1 MVFSSSL
8 FLFIF
13 LPIVVFFYYL
23 PFIKSR
29 SFKNT
34 ILLFCSLFFYAW
46 GEPKFVFL
54 MILTII
60 LNYWFGKKIN
70 DFNDD
75 ENHTKCKVFLFFS
88 ITWNVLLL
96 FVFKYLSFF
105 SNIFVSLIGN
115 NDIPVLEIRL
125 PIGISFFTFQI
136 MSYIFDVYYKKVP
149 VQRNIFSL
157 ALYVSFFPQLI
168 AGPIVRYETIASEIQ
183 DRKETAENITNG
195 IKRFILG
202 LSKKVLLANY
212 LAVIADLIFDGDFN
226 SLVNFNCLNAW
237 IGAIAYTLQ
246 IYFDFSGYS
255 DMAIGL
261 GLIFGFHFEE
271 NFNHPYIAS
280 SIKDFWRR
288 WHISLS
294 TWFRDYVYIPLGGNR
309 CNKSRAFFNMFVVW
323 LLTGIWH
330 GAAFTFW
337 LWGIYYFVLLVIEK
351 TFNLDE
357 CKNIFVRIIMH
368 ISTMVFV
375 IIGWVL
381 FRSDSIINAFAFI
394 KKMFSFNELSNVS
407 LFDNYYIKNGGII
420 LLLGIVFVFP
430 IISHLKKLNHFV
442 SSKLSGSSLAKPY
455 SIIIDV
461 LFSLTILAAFTASIL
476 ICIKST
482 YNPFIYFNF

>member
-1 MVFSSSL
+1 MVFSSSI

-13 LPIVVFFYYL
+13 FPVAFLLYYN
-23 PFIKSR
+23 PF
-29 SFKNT
+29 FKNRKYKNS
-34 ILLFCSLFFYAW
+34 ILLICSLFFYAW
-46 GEPKFVFL
+46 GEPLFVFL
-54 MILTII
+54 MLLSII
-60 LNYWFGKKIN
+60 LNFVFGHKI
-70 DFNDD
+70 DCF
-75 ENHTKCKVFLFFS
+75 EVEKSKRKFYFIIA

-96 FVFKYLSFF
+96 FVFKYLSFL
-105 SNIFVSLIGN
+105 STIFVSMIGKS
-115 NDIPVLEIRL
+115 DIPVLEIKL

-149 VQRNIFSL
+149 VQKNIFNL

-168 AGPIVRYETIASEIQ
+168 AGPIVRYETVAAEIN
-183 DRKETAENITNG
+183 DRQETPENITNG
-195 IKRFILG
+195 IKRFVLG

-212 LAVIADLIFDGDFN
+212 LAVIADLIFDRDFN
-226 SLVNFNCLNAW
+226 SIVNFNCLNAW
-237 IGAIAYTLQ
+237 IGAVAYTLQ

-294 TWFRDYVYIPLGGNR
+294 SWFRDYVYIPLGGNR
-309 CNKSRAFFNMFVVW
+309 CKKSRAFFNMFIVW

-337 LWGIYYFVLLVIEK
+337 LWGLYYFVLLVVEK
-351 TFNLDE
+351 MCSLDK
-357 CKNIFVRIIMH
+357 CKNISFRIMMY
-368 ISTMVFV
+368 ISTMIFV

-381 FRSDSIINAFAFI
+381 FRSNNIADALVFI

-407 LFDNYYIKNGGII
+407 LFDNYYIKNGGMILCIGII
-420 LLLGIVFVFP
+420 CVLP
-430 IISHLKKLNHFV
+430 IISFLKQISFKIEQ
-442 SSKLSGSSLAKPY
+442 KLSDKVILQKAYKKFADILY
-455 SIIIDV
+455 AV
-461 LFSLTILAAFTASIL
+461 VILAVFTASIL
-476 ICIKST
+476 VCIKST

>member
-13 LPIVVFFYYL
+13 FPLTFILYYN
-23 PFIKSR
+23 PF
-29 SFKNT
+29 FKNRKFKNA
-34 ILLFCSLFFYAW
+34 ILLLYSLAFYAW
-46 GEPKFVFL
+46 GEPKFIFL
-54 MILTII
+54 MLLSII
-60 LNYWFGKKIN
+60 LNFWFGKKIN
-70 DFNDD
+70 IFND
-75 ENHTKCKVFLFFS
+75 EKQKRKIYLIIAV
-88 ITWNVLLL
+88 TWNVLLL
-96 FVFKYLSFF
+96 FIFKYLSFF
-105 SNIFVSLIGN
+105 SNILFSLTGKT
-115 NDIPVLEIRL
+115 DIPVIEIRL

-149 VQRNIFSL
+149 VQNNIFNL

-168 AGPIVRYETIASEIQ
+168 AGPIVRYETVAEEIQ
-183 DRKETAENITNG
+183 NRQESPENITDG

-212 LAVIADLIFDGDFN
+212 LAVIADLIFDSDIN
-226 SLVNFNCLNAW
+226 SVINFHCLNAW

-271 NFNHPYIAS
+271 NFKHPYIAS
-280 SIKDFWRR
+280 SIKDFWKR

-294 TWFRDYVYIPLGGNR
+294 SWFRDYVYIPMGGNR
-309 CNKSRAFFNMFVVW
+309 CRKSKALFNMFLVW

-337 LWGIYYFVLLVIEK
+337 IWGLYYFILLMIEK
-351 TFNLDE
+351 IFNLDKS
-357 CKNIFVRIIMH
+357 KNILIKIILHFTTIIFVM
-368 ISTMVFV
+368 
-375 IIGWVL
+375 IGWVL
-381 FRSDSIINAFAFI
+381 FRSENIENAFIFI
-394 KKMFSFNELSNVS
+394 KKMFSFHELSGLS
-407 LFDNYYIKNGGII
+407 IIDNYYIKNGGII
-420 LLLGIVFVFP
+420 LIIGFICIFP
-430 IISHLKKLNHFV
+430 LIDSLKKINEFL
-442 SSKLSGSSLAKPY
+442 SKKLKNNEFILKTYSLFIEIFQA
-455 SIIIDV
+455 IILISF
-461 LFSLTILAAFTASIL
+461 FSASLL

>member
-13 LPIVVFFYYL
+13 FPVVFLLYYN
-23 PFIKSR
+23 PV
-29 SFKNT
+29 FKGRIYKNAV
-34 ILLFCSLFFYAW
+34 LLLCSLAFYAW

-54 MILTII
+54 MMLSIV
-60 LNYWFGKKIN
+60 LNFWFGKKITS
-70 DFNDD
+70 FDD
-75 ENHTKCKVFLFFS
+75 QQKKRKLYLIIA

-105 SNIFVSLIGN
+105 SSIFVSITGKT
-115 NDIPVLEIRL
+115 DIPVLEIRL

-149 VQRNIFSL
+149 VQKNVFNL

-168 AGPIVRYETIASEIQ
+168 AGPIVRYETVAEEIQ
-183 DRKETAENITNG
+183 NRHETPENITEG
-195 IKRFILG
+195 IKRFVLG

-226 SLVNFNCLNAW
+226 SAVNFNCLNAW
-237 IGAIAYTLQ
+237 IGAVAYTMQ

-261 GLIFGFHFEE
+261 GLIFGFNFEE

-294 TWFRDYVYIPLGGNR
+294 SWFRDYVYIPLGGNR
-309 CNKSRAFFNMFVVW
+309 CKKSRALLNMFVVW

-337 LWGIYYFVLLVIEK
+337 LWGLYYFVLLLIEK
-351 TFNLDE
+351 TFGFDK
-357 CKNIFVRIIMH
+357 CKSMLMRLIMH
-368 ISTMVFV
+368 ISTMLFV

-381 FRSDSIINAFAFI
+381 FRSKDVSSALLFI
-394 KKMFSFNELSNVS
+394 RKMFSFNELSEIS
-407 LFDNYYIKNGGII
+407 FLENYYIKNGGIMLI
-420 LLLGIVFVFP
+420 IGLICVFP
-430 IISHLKKLNHFV
+430 VISSMKKLSCAVEVKLKK
-442 SSKLSGSSLAKPY
+442 SEWLANFY
-455 SIIIDV
+455 RVAADIV
-461 LFSLTILAAFTASIL
+461 CALMILAAFSASVL

>member
-13 LPIVVFFYYL
+13 FPVAFLLYYNPL
-23 PFIKSR
+23 
-29 SFKNT
+29 FKGRIYKNAV
-34 ILLFCSLFFYAW
+34 LLLCSLAFYAW

-54 MILTII
+54 MMLSIV
-60 LNYWFGKKIN
+60 LNFWFGKKITS
-70 DFNDD
+70 FDD
-75 ENHTKCKVFLFFS
+75 QQKKRKLYLIIA

-105 SNIFVSLIGN
+105 SSIFVSLTGKT
-115 NDIPVLEIRL
+115 DIPVLEIRL

-149 VQRNIFSL
+149 VQKNVFNL

-168 AGPIVRYETIASEIQ
+168 AGPIVRYETVAEEIQ
-183 DRKETAENITNG
+183 NRHETPENITEG
-195 IKRFILG
+195 IKRFVLG

-226 SLVNFNCLNAW
+226 SAVNFNCLNAW
-237 IGAIAYTLQ
+237 IGAVAYTMQ

-294 TWFRDYVYIPLGGNR
+294 SWFRDYVYIPLGGNR
-309 CNKSRAFFNMFVVW
+309 CKKSRALLNMFVVW

-337 LWGIYYFVLLVIEK
+337 LWGLYYFILLLIEK
-351 TFNLDE
+351 TFGFDK
-357 CKNIFVRIIMH
+357 CKNVLARVLMH
-368 ISTMVFV
+368 VSTMLFV

-381 FRSDSIINAFAFI
+381 FRSKDVGSALLFI
-394 KKMFSFNELSNVS
+394 KKMFAFNELSAIS
-407 LFDNYYIKNGGII
+407 FFDNFYIKNGGIMLI
-420 LLLGIVFVFP
+420 IGLICVFP
-430 IISHLKKLNHFV
+430 VISSMKKLSSAVEAKLKK
-442 SSKLSGSSLAKPY
+442 SEWLANSY
-455 SIIIDV
+455 RVAADIV
-461 LFSLTILAAFTASIL
+461 CALMILAAFTASVL

>member
-13 LPIVVFFYYL
+13 FPVAFLLYYN
-23 PFIKSR
+23 PF
-29 SFKNT
+29 FKNRSYKNSV
-34 ILLFCSLFFYAW
+34 LLICSLFFYAW

-54 MILTII
+54 MLLSII
-60 LNYWFGKKIN
+60 LNFWFGKKI
-70 DFNDD
+70 DSFN
-75 ENHTKCKVFLFFS
+75 EEKSRRKLCLFIA

-105 SNIFVSLIGN
+105 SNIFVSLSGKTE
-115 NDIPVLEIRL
+115 IPVLEIRL

-136 MSYIFDVYYKKVP
+136 MSYIFDIYYKKVP
-149 VQRNIFSL
+149 VQKNVMNL

-168 AGPIVRYETIASEIQ
+168 AGPIVRYETVAAEIQ
-183 DRKETAENITNG
+183 DRHETPENITNG
-195 IKRFILG
+195 IKRFVLG

-212 LAVIADLIFDGDFN
+212 MAVIADLIFDGDFN
-226 SLVNFNCLNAW
+226 SIVNFNCLNAW
-237 IGAIAYTLQ
+237 IGAVSYTLQ

-261 GLIFGFHFEE
+261 GLIFGFHFQE
-271 NFNHPYIAS
+271 NFDHPYIAS

-294 TWFRDYVYIPLGGNR
+294 SWFRDYVYIPLGGNR
-309 CNKSRAFFNMFVVW
+309 CKKSRALLNMFVVW

-337 LWGIYYFVLLVIEK
+337 LWGLYYFLLLLIER
-351 TFNLDE
+351 TFNLDK
-357 CKNIFVRIIMH
+357 CKNIFARIIMH
-368 ISTMVFV
+368 VTTIVFV
-375 IIGWVL
+375 IVGWVL
-381 FRSDSIINAFAFI
+381 FRSKDISSALIFL
-394 KKMFSFNELSNVS
+394 KKMFSFCELRNLS
-407 LFDNYYIKNGGII
+407 FFENYYIKNGGIM
-420 LLLGIVFVFP
+420 LLIGLFCIFP
-430 IISHLKKLNHFV
+430 IISLFKKF
-442 SSKLSGSSLAKPY
+442 SLAIENRLERINCLGKVY
-455 SIIIDV
+455 NIFANAVCAIM
-461 LFSLTILAAFTASIL
+461 ILAAFIASIL

>member
-1 MVFSSSL
+1 MVFSSSI

-13 LPIVVFFYYL
+13 FPIVFVLYFNPFF
-23 PFIKSR
+23 KSR
-29 SFKNT
+29 NYKNS
-34 ILLFCSLFFYAW
+34 ILLICSLCFYAW
-46 GEPKFVFL
+46 GEPLFVFL
-54 MILTII
+54 MLLSII
-60 LNYWFGKKIN
+60 LNFVFGHKI
-70 DFNDD
+70 DSFAD
-75 ENHTKCKVFLFFS
+75 EKNKRKFYLIIA

-96 FVFKYLSFF
+96 FVFKYLSFL
-105 SNIFVSLIGN
+105 STIFVSMIGN
-115 NDIPVLEIRL
+115 TDIPVLEIRL

-136 MSYIFDVYYKKVP
+136 MSYIFDVYYQKVP
-149 VQRNIFSL
+149 VQKNVFNL

-168 AGPIVRYETIASEIQ
+168 AGPIVRYETVAAEIS
-183 DRKETAENITNG
+183 DRQESSENITKG

-212 LAVIADLIFDGDFN
+212 LAVIADLIFDRDFN
-226 SLVNFNCLNAW
+226 SAVNFNCLNAW
-237 IGAIAYTLQ
+237 IGAVAYTLQ

-294 TWFRDYVYIPLGGNR
+294 SWFRDYVYIPLGGNR
-309 CNKSRAFFNMFVVW
+309 CKKSRALFNMFVVW

-337 LWGIYYFVLLVIEK
+337 LWGIYYFILLVIEK
-351 TFNLDE
+351 TCSLDK

-368 ISTMVFV
+368 ISTMIFV

-381 FRSDSIINAFAFI
+381 FRSDNITNAFVFI

-407 LFDNYYIKNGGII
+407 LFDNYYIKNGGIV
-420 LLLGIVFVFP
+420 LLFGIVFIFP
-430 IISHLKKLNHFV
+430 VINMLNTLNNLIASKLNG
-442 SSKLSGSSLAKPY
+442 KILAKPY
-455 SIIIDV
+455 AIFVDISI
-461 LFSLTILAAFTASIL
+461 SLLILAAFSASVL

>member
-1 MVFSSSL
+1 MVFSSSI

-13 LPIVVFFYYL
+13 FPIVFVLYFNPFF
-23 PFIKSR
+23 KSR
-29 SFKNT
+29 NYKNS
-34 ILLFCSLFFYAW
+34 ILLICSLCFYAW
-46 GEPKFVFL
+46 GEPLFVFL
-54 MILTII
+54 MLLSII
-60 LNYWFGKKIN
+60 LNFVFGHKI
-70 DFNDD
+70 DSFAD
-75 ENHTKCKVFLFFS
+75 EKNKRKFYLIIA

-96 FVFKYLSFF
+96 FVFKYLSFL
-105 SNIFVSLIGN
+105 STIFVSMIGN
-115 NDIPVLEIRL
+115 PDIPVLEIRL

-149 VQRNIFSL
+149 VQKNVFNL

-168 AGPIVRYETIASEIQ
+168 AGPIVRYETVAAEIS
-183 DRKETAENITNG
+183 DRQETSENITKG

-212 LAVIADLIFDGDFN
+212 LAVIADLIFDHDFN
-226 SLVNFNCLNAW
+226 SAVNFNCLNAW
-237 IGAIAYTLQ
+237 IGAVAYTLQ

-294 TWFRDYVYIPLGGNR
+294 SWFRDYVYIPLGGNR
-309 CNKSRAFFNMFVVW
+309 CKKSRALMNMFVVW

-337 LWGIYYFVLLVIEK
+337 LWGLYYFVLLFIEK
-351 TFNLDE
+351 TCGLDQ

-368 ISTMVFV
+368 ISTMIFV

-381 FRSDSIINAFAFI
+381 FRSNNIAAAFVFI
-394 KKMFSFNELSNVS
+394 KKMLSFNELTNVS
-407 LFDNYYIKNGGII
+407 FFENYYIKNGGII
-420 LLLGIVFVFP
+420 LCIGIICVLP
-430 IISHLKKLNHFV
+430 IISFLKQIRFKIEQRLNDKVILKKAYKEFV
-442 SSKLSGSSLAKPY
+442 DILYA
-455 SIIIDV
+455 V
-461 LFSLTILAAFTASIL
+461 VILAAFSASIL
-476 ICIKST
+476 VCIKST